1 MAEHNLDPQFRK
13 DVLKAK
19 AKYRK
24 RRKFI
29 IISILSLLLVV
40 TLVQT
45 FFYIREKKQIN
56 AQLKE
61 QSQQIEKLEK
71 EAKVNDVVID
81 KLKDPQFITDLVRQE
96 YGLSYG
102 GEIIF
107 SLPQQENF
115 LKNAIEAIMQGNIE
129 KKDDGSGRID
139 DSKLPGSNKDSKDK
153 KNKDD
158 KSESKSEKTDEESSD
173 EESENT
179 SDKKTSSSNS
189 NRNSTNT
196 KKNSNTNNAQS
207 NTRNNNR
214 G

>member
-158 KSESKSEKTDEESSD
+158 KSESKSEKTNEESSD

>member
-29 IISILSLLLVV
+29 IISVLSLLLVV

-102 GEIIF
+102 GELIF

-196 KKNSNTNNAQS
+196 KKNSNPNNTQS
-207 NTRNNNR
+207 NTRSNNR